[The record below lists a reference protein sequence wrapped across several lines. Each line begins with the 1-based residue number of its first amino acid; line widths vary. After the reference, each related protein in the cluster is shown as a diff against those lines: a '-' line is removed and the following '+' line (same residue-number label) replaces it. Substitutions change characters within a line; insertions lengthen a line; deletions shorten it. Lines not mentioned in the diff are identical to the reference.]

1 MDTIAE
7 YHTKNNL
14 IAELTKK
21 NILLMKNNWK
31 WKSKYKKLAESLDV
45 KIEKTRGEKALD
57 VIADL
62 KGTGM
67 ASVLIR
73 QVAKK
78 CHLSESRVKALWYK
92 K

>member
-1 MDTIAE
+1 METIAE
-7 YHTKNNL
+7 YHIKNNL
-14 IAELTKK
+14 IEELTKK
-21 NILLMKNNWK
+21 NTLLMKNNWK
-31 WKSKYKKLAESLDV
+31 WKSKYKKLAETLDV
-45 KIEKTRGEKALD
+45 KVEQNRGEKALD
-57 VIADL
+57 VIKDL
-62 KGTGM
+62 KGTGR